1 MSRPRSSTGPG
12 RLARVAAG
20 TSLRGPATSSG
31 DAVLGSSF
39 MAQLSRADQVAALAR
54 MIAALDTRPAPSF
67 DAFAALFHGKSLRKG
82 EVFVRA
88 GEASD
93 SVALVNSGIARMFY
107 TRGDGKEFNKAFVS
121 APDFMS
127 VLEALI
133 TGEPARLT
141 IQALTP
147 MQLFVAPYA
156 RLSEFC
162 ERDIYWERVSRRIVE
177 RVYVKKVRREASLLM
192 DTAADRY
199 RAFVAEHGAVAS
211 RVPDYHIAAYLG
223 ITPEALS
230 RLKRAAKR
238 SVSS

>member
-1 MSRPRSSTGPG
+1 
-12 RLARVAAG
+12 
-20 TSLRGPATSSG
+20 
-31 DAVLGSSF
+31 
-39 MAQLSRADQVAALAR
+39 MAQLSRADQVAALGR
-54 MIAALDTRPAPSF
+54 MIAALDPRPAPHF

-88 GEASD
+88 GETSD

-107 TRGDGKEFNKAFVS
+107 TRRDGKEFNKAFVS

-156 RLSEFC
+156 RLGAFC
-162 ERDIYWERVSRRIVE
+162 ERDAYWERVCRRIVE
-177 RVYVKKVRREASLLM
+177 RVYLKKVRREASLLM

-199 RAFVAEHGAVAS
+199 RAFIAEHGAVAS

-230 RLKRAAKR
+230 RLKRAATR
-238 SVSS
+238 PAAS